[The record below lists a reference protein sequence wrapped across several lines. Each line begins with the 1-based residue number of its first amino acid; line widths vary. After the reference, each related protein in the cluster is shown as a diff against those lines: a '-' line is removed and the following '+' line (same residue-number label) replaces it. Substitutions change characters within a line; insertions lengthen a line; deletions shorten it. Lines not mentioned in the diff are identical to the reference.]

1 MDLEG
6 IYLVL
11 EGKPIG
17 FWRKITS
24 PVVKIR
30 VSDLMKGERA
40 ELGLILQT
48 KIGDGGLN
56 KLRTKPMVKK
66 ELRTKLVLCCTH

>member
-48 KIGDGGLN
+48 KIGDGGGGVEQVEN
-56 KLRTKPMVKK
+56 
-66 ELRTKLVLCCTH
+66 